1 MDFPCPAGISD
12 LPGPLF
18 EHEEAKWVFLCTSRS
33 YFLCIRL
40 PYTTDLALLEW
51 VLGERAEFAR
61 GTEKFCKSMY
71 KRRKVKE
78 GRGARGRRW
87 GG

>member
-1 MDFPCPAGISD
+1 M
-12 LPGPLF
+12 
-18 EHEEAKWVFLCTSRS
+18 FLCTSRS

-40 PYTTDLALLEW
+40 PYTTDLALLER

-61 GTEKFCKSMY
+61 RTQKFCKSIY
-71 KRRKVKE
+71 KSRKVKE
-78 GRGARGRRW
+78 GGGVRGRRW